1 MAYMVWNIGGLTPS
15 WVEPDFK
22 HDKENKTLTLK
33 CAAIYDVIGEDPISE
48 IESFDAISSER
59 IFTNDLAN
67 GGTNLQVTNGQIIT
81 VTASNLLGNKIKTW
95 DRCALQAV
103 NVNLDSFY
111 NEANPGSVI
120 EYELVIKYALR
131 VGGGVSIYTPPY
143 NQYSNVECYFWTDK
157 TNTGSGPED
166 NSFTE
171 IGYMK
176 ITEPKNVKLVEVYGS
191 ACIGGSTP
199 ANYLD
204 MNGDKQYWHYSHD
217 QGWES
222 NLLPMGWEKL
232 TFKLNTPTKEV
243 VLQTPNHILPNN
255 NYETNLGCWLQWV
268 RLLLE

>member
-1 MAYMVWNIGGLTPS
+1 MVWNIGGLTPS

-33 CAAIYDVIGEDPISE
+33 CAAIYDVIGEDPITE

-95 DRCALQAV
+95 DRCALQSV

-143 NQYSNVECYFWTDK
+143 NNSNIEYYFWY
-157 TNTGSGPED
+157 NPATGEKAVWEGI
-166 NSFTE
+166 NAGTE
-171 IGYMK
+171 IGHMT
-176 ITEPKNVKLVEVYGS
+176 ITEAKNVRRVEIYG
-191 ACIGGSTP
+191 GGDCVGP
-199 ANYLD
+199 NCYIEC
-204 MNGDKQYWHYSHD
+204 NGIRQYWHYGED
-217 QGWES
+217 ETDNFPILEQFTWDLETPT
-222 NLLPMGWEKL
+222 NVII
-232 TFKLNTPTKEV
+232 LNTGTHWEN
-243 VLQTPNHILPNN
+243 T
-255 NYETNLGCWLQWV
+255 NYGAYLGWV